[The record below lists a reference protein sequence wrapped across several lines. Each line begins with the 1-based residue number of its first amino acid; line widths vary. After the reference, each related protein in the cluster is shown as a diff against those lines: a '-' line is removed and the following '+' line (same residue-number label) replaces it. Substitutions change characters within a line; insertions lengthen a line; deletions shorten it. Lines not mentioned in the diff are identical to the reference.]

1 MSRRAADLGRGLN
14 LRLSKRVP
22 RVIYLTDEGRALF
35 AKTSVLLAKLDEAT
49 AAIASRGDAHE
60 GGCGY

>member
-1 MSRRAADLGRGLN
+1 MSPERKSKAIESWRSRWDGRPLT
-14 LRLSKRVP
+14 
-22 RVIYLTDEGRALF
+22 IYLTDEGRALF